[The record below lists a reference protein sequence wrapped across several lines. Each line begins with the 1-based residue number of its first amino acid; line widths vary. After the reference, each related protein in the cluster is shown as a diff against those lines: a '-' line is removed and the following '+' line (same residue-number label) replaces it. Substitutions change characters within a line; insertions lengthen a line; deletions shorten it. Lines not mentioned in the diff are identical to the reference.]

1 MISRRFTVRGPDFF
15 GMASEP
21 VKHGYRRDGIRR
33 PVRLVVATEHHFV
46 RVGGEIYTALAFGY
60 EYWKKYLE
68 AFGEVHVL
76 ARVGRAE
83 TVHEDRFRADGPGV
97 YFIPV
102 PEYRGPRQLLKMWPG
117 VFRAALRAA
126 RFGDCFLLRSGT
138 ICTVLWVWLT
148 LLGRPY
154 AREVPGETG
163 EAARTFAVD
172 GHPLAMPIIAG
183 ILEQL
188 CVIQLRGAFCASYVS
203 RSVRRLYPTSDP
215 SGEFVFSDVQLTE
228 DLKTTPRTIE
238 DFRHTPMRILSV
250 GRLEREKGH
259 RFLID
264 AADQLRRDHPDG
276 WHIRI
281 VGPGSQLEALRQQV
295 KLLKLED
302 CVEAVGPVKYGQEL
316 FVHYDWADLFV
327 LPSLTEGMPR
337 ALIEAMAR
345 GLPAIGSRTG
355 GIVELLSAPQLVTPG
370 RGDLLKQAIAKRIGD
385 TEALARFSQENYNKA
400 VREYGMEELRRRERA
415 FWKAMLDGPRGRQS
429 T

>member
-1 MISRRFTVRGPDFF
+1 
-15 GMASEP
+15 MASEP
-21 VKHGYRRDGIRR
+21 VKYGHYREGTQR
-33 PVRLVVATEHHFV
+33 PVRLVVAIEHHFV

-68 AFGEVHVL
+68 AFDEVHVL
-76 ARVGRAE
+76 ARVGCAE
-83 TVHEDRFRADGPGV
+83 AVREDQFRADGPGV
-97 YFIPV
+97 HFIPV
-102 PEYRGPRQLLKMWPG
+102 PEYWGLRQLLKMCPG
-117 VFRAALRAA
+117 VLLAVLRAA

-138 ICTVLWVWLT
+138 ICTALWLWLV
-148 LLGRPY
+148 LLGKPY
-154 AREVPGETG
+154 AREVQGEMGKGTQEFVG
-163 EAARTFAVD
+163 DR
-172 GHPLAMPIIAG
+172 HPLAMPIIAG

-188 CVIQLRGAFCASYVS
+188 CALQLRGAFCGSYVS
-203 RSVRRLYPTSDP
+203 RSVRRLYPTGDP
-215 SGEFVFSDVQLTE
+215 SGEFVFSGVQLTE
-228 DLKTTPRTIE
+228 ELKTAPRTVE
-238 DFRHTPMRILSV
+238 AFRHTPMRILSV
-250 GRLEREKGH
+250 GRLECEKGH

-281 VGPGSQLEALRQQV
+281 VGPGSQLEPLRQQV
-295 KLLKLED
+295 RSLRLENY
-302 CVEAVGPVKYGQEL
+302 VEVLGPVKYGQEL
-316 FVHYDWADLFV
+316 FGHYDWADLFV

-400 VREYGMEELRRRERA
+400 VLEYGMEELRRRERA
-415 FWKAMLDGPRGRQS
+415 FWKAMLAGPRGRKS

>member
-1 MISRRFTVRGPDFF
+1 
-15 GMASEP
+15 
-21 VKHGYRRDGIRR
+21 
-33 PVRLVVATEHHFV
+33 VVATEHHFV
-46 RVGGEIYTALAFGY
+46 RVGERVYTDLAFGHD
-60 EYWKKYLE
+60 YWKKYLE
-68 AFGEVHVL
+68 VFDEVHVL
-76 ARVGRAE
+76 ARVGCAE
-83 TVHEDRFRADGPGV
+83 TTRDDRLRADGPGV

-102 PEYRGPRQLLKMWPG
+102 PDYRGPWQLLKMWPG
-117 VFRAALRAA
+117 VFRAAMKAV
-126 RFGDCFLLRSGT
+126 RFGDCFLLRSGI
-138 ICTVLWVWLT
+138 ICTVLWLWLV

-163 EAARTFAVD
+163 KATLAFVGDR
-172 GHPLAMPIIAG
+172 HPLAMPIIAG

-188 CVIQLRGAFCASYVS
+188 CAIQLRGAFCASYVS
-203 RSVRRLYPTSDP
+203 RSVRRRYPTSDP

-228 DLKTTPRTIE
+228 DLMTTPRTIE

-281 VGPGSQLEALRQQV
+281 VGPGSQLEPLRQQV
-295 KLLKLED
+295 RSLRLENY
-302 CVEAVGPVKYGQEL
+302 VEVLGPVKYGQEL
-316 FVHYDWADLFV
+316 FGHYDWADLFV

-415 FWKAMLDGPRGRQS
+415 FWKAMLDGPHGKKS